1 MQILQSFME
10 KIASAQMPRK
20 PEELGDA
27 LALRTEWKT
36 FNKVTANFNTHHL
49 VENPGYGVSYKPAF
63 SFYFLGGIFIAFG
76 IGAIVIT
83 LGSGLQSAG
92 YEQLMTKDTGMLVL
106 FGGVFAGIGV
116 GILKFMRRKLV
127 FDQIERCMI
136 DRGQDRTYFSD
147 IYALQ
152 ILPQRGNQYTNYQVN
167 LVRHDAGRIYVMN
180 YADKKTARMDAAR
193 IADMMGVP
201 VNRIWDMLPG
211 HADQKDHV

>member
-1 MQILQSFME
+1 
-10 KIASAQMPRK
+10 MPRK

-27 LALRTEWKT
+27 LALRTEWKP
-36 FNKVTANFNTHHL
+36 FNKATANFNAHKL
-49 VENPGYGVSYKPAF
+49 VDNPGYGIFYKPTF
-63 SFYFLGGIFIAFG
+63 SFYFLGGIFMLVG
-76 IGAIVIT
+76 TGVIVAAVVSAAQ
-83 LGSGLQSAG
+83 SGVAL
-92 YEQLMTKDTGMLVL
+92 TKDIGFMIV

-127 FDQIERCMI
+127 FDQSERCMI

-180 YADKKTARMDAAR
+180 YADKKAARMDAAR
-193 IADMMGVP
+193 IAETIGVP
-201 VNRIWDMLPG
+201 ANRIWDMLPG
-211 HADQKDHV
+211 YADQKDYV